1 MMSKLYICND
11 SFGSRINVGDTVEL
25 CMEWEMSST
34 WTSKVYWNVLDGAF
48 VDAHP
53 GHVKMGLAFHRN
65 LREFIDREPMKI
77 ENEDG
82 EIEVLR
88 TYCKKVKNKK
98 IRA

>member
-1 MMSKLYICND
+1 MKNKLYICND
-11 SFGSRINVGDTVEL
+11 SFGSRINAGDIVEL

-53 GHVKMGLAFHRN
+53 GHVKLGLEFHRN

-82 EIEVLR
+82 EVEVLK
-88 TYCKKVKNKK
+88 TYCKKVKNRK
-98 IRA
+98 IRV

>member
-11 SFGSRINVGDTVEL
+11 SFGSRINAGDIVEL
-25 CMEWEMSST
+25 CMEWEMAST

-53 GHVKMGLAFHRN
+53 GHVKMGLAFHRS

-82 EIEVLR
+82 EIEVLK

-98 IRA
+98 MRA